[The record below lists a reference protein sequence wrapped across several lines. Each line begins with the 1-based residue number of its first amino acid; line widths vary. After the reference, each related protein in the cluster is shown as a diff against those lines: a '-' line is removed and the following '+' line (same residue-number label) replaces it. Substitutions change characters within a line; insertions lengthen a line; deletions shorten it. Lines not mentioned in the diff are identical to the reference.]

1 MPRTARCVS
10 ISRVTGVATRS
21 IRQGMNAHR
30 ALTGWIAVALLGM
43 SSLAWARDAATGA
56 ADLPSVMNFRDLGGK
71 RTRDG
76 ACVRTG
82 LLFRSATFANTTAAD
97 ATALVRRTGLHVYY
111 DLRSPREIER
121 FGGPAELMAAGVR
134 WQRMP
139 IDMPSDDPI
148 FQAPVRDAAAWSAF
162 YLRMVEQRGDQI
174 GRLLHEWA
182 HGDVPAVFGC
192 SLGKDRT
199 GVATALLLAALGVD
213 DAAIAD
219 DYMNTTRQL
228 VAHASA
234 FADWWQTYHISR
246 EQFIRTDM
254 TAHAETMTL
263 FMKGVRARYGSIE
276 GALKHMGVGEDAL
289 KALRKR
295 YLTEMQC
302 S

>member
-1 MPRTARCVS
+1 MS
-10 ISRVTGVATRS
+10 
-21 IRQGMNAHR
+21 AHSWTKR
-30 ALTGWIAVALLGM
+30 LLVVALLAV
-43 SSLAWARDAATGA
+43 SSAAWARDAAPKA

-71 RTRDG
+71 RTREG
-76 ACVRTG
+76 SCVRTG
-82 LLFRSATFANTTAAD
+82 VLFRGASFANTTAAD
-97 ATALVRRTGLHVYY
+97 ASALIRRIGLHVYY

-121 FGGPAELMAAGVR
+121 FGGPTELMAAGVR

-148 FQAPVRDAAAWSAF
+148 FKATVRDAEAWSGF

-199 GVATALLLAALGVD
+199 GVASALLLAALGVD
-213 DAAIAD
+213 DVAITE
-219 DYMNTTRQL
+219 DYMATTRSL
-228 VAHASA
+228 VSHASA
-234 FADWWQTYHISR
+234 FADWWQTYHIPR
-246 EQFIRTDM
+246 EQFIRMDM
-254 TAHAETMTL
+254 TAHAETMPL
-263 FMKGVRARYGSIE
+263 FLKGVRARYGTIE
-276 GALKHMGVGEDAL
+276 EALKHMGVGADTL
-289 KALRKR
+289 GALRKR